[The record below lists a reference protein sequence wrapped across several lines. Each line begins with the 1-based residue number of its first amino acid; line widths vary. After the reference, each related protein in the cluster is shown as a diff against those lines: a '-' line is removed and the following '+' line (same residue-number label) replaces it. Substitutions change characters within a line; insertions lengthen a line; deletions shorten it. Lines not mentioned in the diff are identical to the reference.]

1 MEQLVPGTIQSTDD
15 LETKASKVNNAW
27 IQQSQFCFSH
37 GQMCE
42 TLRPVDVDMSGM
54 PCQDNSRANHKRKF
68 ERGER
73 FDTYLVWAK
82 KHRVMKTPLIILE
95 NTSDI
100 RLDPIQR
107 LLPEYFLYQLHVTPG
122 DVGYQGDATSVWYAL
137 NDREKTLVQQL
148 DASFEEKFGRSPVSD
163 SSLVYFLGDRFE
175 YSKTWSATS
184 HAIPC
189 YRRGKA
195 KYLHRAAMQFLTSY
209 DKLASLGWPVSPEMA
224 ENMLCTKFPCA
235 DVYRADSVVG
245 NSMHVAN
252 ASVVLL
258 LRLACFAKRTP
269 AQLAS

>member
-122 DVGYQGDATSVWYAL
+122 DVGYQGV
-137 NDREKTLVQQL
+137 
-148 DASFEEKFGRSPVSD
+148 AS
-163 SSLVYFLGDRFE
+163 
-175 YSKTWSATS
+175 
-184 HAIPC
+184 
-189 YRRGKA
+189 KA

-235 DVYRADSVVG
+235 DVYRADSVV
-245 NSMHVAN
+245 
-252 ASVVLL
+252 
-258 LRLACFAKRTP
+258 
-269 AQLAS
+269 